1 MWLGVP
7 PSVSQLSH
15 IMTSNYHWSST
26 RQGRLSRRVVQGTA
40 SRENIN
46 ENKKD
51 PMLDPGL
58 GKLFKRLKTLNGQA
72 RDKNVSQFYFPVQVS
87 NWSELS
93 KEAREL
99 KFDIEKLFYETLEKK
114 FGLRS
119 DAAHLL
125 PDLEPSPPEKWLI
138 RVGSPFLPFRS
149 KENVKDAVGK
159 ENSFLDAVKMRGLP
173 SYPQLTV
180 IITTRNR
187 VKDKE
192 IAPVFKITS
201 LFQQFNQSL

>member
-1 MWLGVP
+1 MNQ
-7 PSVSQLSH
+7 S
-15 IMTSNYHWSST
+15 
-26 RQGRLSRRVVQGTA
+26 
-40 SRENIN
+40 
-46 ENKKD
+46 
-51 PMLDPGL
+51 
-58 GKLFKRLKTLNGQA
+58 
-72 RDKNVSQFYFPVQVS
+72 KNVSQFYLPVQVS

-159 ENSFLDAVKMRGLP
+159 ENSFFRCCKNARAAVISSAHCDNYNEVLLAVP
-173 SYPQLTV
+173 
-180 IITTRNR
+180 IWNR
-187 VKDKE
+187 FKNKE